1 MITLEESMTAK
12 ILKLDTK
19 LALLKIE
26 QHEIEHDL
34 KLLEEIKDNIDDSID
49 KPLPLSTDITYEEAY
64 KL

>member
-12 ILKLDTK
+12 ILELDTNLAILK
-19 LALLKIE
+19 LE
-26 QHEIEHDL
+26 QVKLENDL